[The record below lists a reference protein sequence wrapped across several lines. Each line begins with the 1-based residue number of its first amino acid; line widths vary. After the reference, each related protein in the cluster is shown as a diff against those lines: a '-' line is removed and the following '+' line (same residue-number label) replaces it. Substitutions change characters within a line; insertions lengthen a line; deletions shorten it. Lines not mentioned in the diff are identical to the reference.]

1 MIEPSKDK
9 RRGSGNTTAKAAFDP
24 NGPIGRKLKSFYD
37 VIETEP
43 VPSRLLDLL
52 EKLDEAESRAKGG
65 S

>member
-9 RRGSGNTTAKAAFDP
+9 RRGAAAAKAAFDP
-24 NGPIGRKLKSFYD
+24 NGAIGRKLKSFYD

-43 VPSRLLDLL
+43 VPDRLLDLL
-52 EKLDEAESRAKGG
+52 EKLDEAERRAGGG

>member
-9 RRGSGNTTAKAAFDP
+9 RRGSGNAPAKAAFDP

-37 VIETEP
+37 IVETEP

-52 EKLDEAESRAKGG
+52 ERLDEAESRAKGG

>member
-9 RRGSGNTTAKAAFDP
+9 RRSSGNATAKAAFDP

>member
-9 RRGSGNTTAKAAFDP
+9 KRAGRDVPVKAVFDP

-43 VPSRLLDLL
+43 VPDRLLDLL
-52 EKLDEAESRAKGG
+52 EKLDEAELRAKSGP
-65 S
+65 